1 MLIGSTDPQRRVPP
15 EALEAA
21 LAFAVEGDIKAV
33 MPLGRGLI
41 NDTYRVE
48 QGTGSW
54 VLQRLNLRVFE
65 SPEAIM
71 DNLHAMASH
80 LDSKSLDPEGI
91 QLPKPLRTLEGR
103 RLFRARDDQCWRAI
117 TYIDQSLSLKRIAK
131 PSEAFEVGR
140 ALGLFHGLFDDLSPE
155 RLHDTLPG
163 FHEAPGY
170 LLALDH
176 RVAQGPLEGSSGSVL
191 EALHFIDARRDLVP
205 VLERGKLKGDLPLT
219 IMHGDPKLDN
229 VLFDRASGRAIS
241 LIDLDTVK
249 PGLRH
254 YDLGD
259 CFRSCCNVAG
269 EAEGGSVVFD
279 LTIFEALLGGYFKV
293 ARGFFSRVDVDYLY
307 DAIRLL
313 PLELGIR
320 FLTDHLLGD
329 AYFKVDHPG
338 QNLLR
343 AQRQFLL
350 VASIEA
356 QEVALRAII
365 ERLYR
370 G

>member
-1 MLIGSTDPQRRVPP
+1 VIGSADSAPRVPV

-21 LAFAVEGDIKAV
+21 RAFGFDGRINAVT
-33 MPLGRGLI
+33 PLGRGLI
-41 NDTYRVE
+41 NDTYRVD
-48 QGTGSW
+48 QGAGCW
-54 VLQRLNLRVFE
+54 VLQRLNPRVFE
-65 SPEAIM
+65 NPEAIM
-71 DNLHAMASH
+71 DNLHIIAAH
-80 LDSKSLDPEGI
+80 LETKSYDAGGLRLPRPLWTLD
-91 QLPKPLRTLEGR
+91 GR
-103 RLFRARDDQCWRAI
+103 RLLRCGDDQCWRGI
-117 TYIDQSLSLKRIAK
+117 TYIDQSVSLERITR

-140 ALGLFHGLFDDLSPE
+140 ALGLFHGLFDDLPPE

-170 LLALDH
+170 LLALDD
-176 RVAQGPLEGSSGSVL
+176 RVADLPREGLSKSVL

-205 VLERGKLKGDLPLT
+205 VLERGKRQGDLVLAV
-219 IMHGDPKLDN
+219 IHGDPKLDN
-229 VLFDRASGRAIS
+229 VLFDPATGRAIS

-259 CFRSCCNVAG
+259 CFRSCCNKAG
-269 EAEGGSVVFD
+269 EAEGGPVRFD
-279 LTIFEALLGGYFKV
+279 LAVFEAVLGGYFEV
-293 ARGFFSRVDVDYLY
+293 ARGVFSRVDVDYLY

-320 FLTDHLLGD
+320 FLTDHLGGST
-329 AYFKVDHPG
+329 YFKIDHPG
-338 QNLLR
+338 QNVQR
-343 AQRQFLL
+343 AERQFHL